1 MRYKLGHCVCLHPEK
16 NNINNKM
23 YDSNTYEILYIII
36 MI

>member
-23 YDSNTYEILYIII
+23 YESNTYEIYYILLL
-36 MI
+36 